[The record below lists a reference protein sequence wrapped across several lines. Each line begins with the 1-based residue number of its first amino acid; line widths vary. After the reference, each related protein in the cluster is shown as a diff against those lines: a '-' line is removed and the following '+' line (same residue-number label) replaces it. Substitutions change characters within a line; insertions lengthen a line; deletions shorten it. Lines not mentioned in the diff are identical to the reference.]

1 MSWRKRHA
9 NAVFLRD
16 VDADRLIRA
25 SRYEIRISPGA
36 TVTAISPR
44 PDGYTMTFHRVAE
57 LPWNARRKPIRPQA
71 RCKRSK

>member
-1 MSWRKRHA
+1 MSWRERHV
-9 NAVFLRD
+9 NAVFLRE

-25 SRYEIRISPGA
+25 SRYKVRISPGA

-44 PDGYTMTFHRVAE
+44 QDGYTMTFHRVAD

-71 RCKRSK
+71 SHKRSK